1 MTDERFGTAAARLS
15 GHAAMLLGWTP
26 ATFWAATPEE
36 MAAILAAAA
45 PPAGDGVDRQTLNA
59 LMEQDDG

>member
-1 MTDERFGTAAARLS
+1 MTDKRFGTAAARLS
-15 GHAAMLLGWTP
+15 GHAALLLGWTP

-45 PPAGDGVDRQTLNA
+45 PPTGDSVDRQTLNA